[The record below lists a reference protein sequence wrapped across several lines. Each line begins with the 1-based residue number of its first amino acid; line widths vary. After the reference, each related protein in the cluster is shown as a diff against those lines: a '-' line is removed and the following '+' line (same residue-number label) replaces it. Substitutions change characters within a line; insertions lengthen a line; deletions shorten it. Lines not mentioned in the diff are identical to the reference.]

1 MKNLSS
7 DETAYFFEQLAL
19 MLNAGMQLSDG
30 LEILCEDL
38 DDKRIKEICGE
49 LTKSINSGKT
59 LGESM
64 EECGKFPE
72 YAVNMVKIGGVTGR
86 LEGVSRDLSEYYENR
101 AELSRTVR
109 SAVIHPLMLLFMM
122 TAVIIVLIVLVLPMF
137 SEIFSQFDASVSET
151 VSSAV
156 NTAYTIGWVILA
168 ALLVII
174 AAAII
179 IALLSLIPSVKRGL
193 SGFLTVFPLTK
204 RISRKFSLAKI
215 SSAMSLMASAG
226 IAPEEMPLYASS
238 LINDKSL
245 IKKLDK
251 CRERVLGGEYFAD
264 VISTSDIFPSMFAH
278 SLKFSYTSGSFEQ
291 SWKKLSER
299 CDYEAQEAATGIV
312 SVIEPLI
319 VIVLTTIIGAVLLS
333 VMIPLMNI
341 MSVIG

>member
-1 MKNLSS
+1 MKKLSS

-19 MLNAGMQLSDG
+19 ILNAGMQISDG
-30 LEILCEDL
+30 LDILYEDL
-38 DDKRIKEICGE
+38 KDNRMKELCSE
-49 LTKSINSGKT
+49 LSKSVSSGKN
-59 LGESM
+59 LGDAM

-72 YAVNMVKIGGVTGR
+72 YAVNMVKIGSVTGR
-86 LEGVSRDLSEYYENR
+86 LENVLKSLSEYYENR
-101 AELSRTVR
+101 AEINRTLK
-109 SAVIHPLMLLFMM
+109 SAVIHPLLLLLMM

-137 SEIFSQFDASVSET
+137 SRIFAQFDASVSET

-156 NTAYTIGWVILA
+156 NTAYTIGWTVLTG
-168 ALLVII
+168 LVSVII
-174 AAAII
+174 VVII
-179 IALLSLIPSVKRGL
+179 VALLSLIPSVKKKL

-204 RISRKFSLAKI
+204 GISKKFSLAKI

-226 IAPEEMPLYASS
+226 IAPEEMPLYAAS
-238 LINDKSL
+238 LINDKRL
-245 IKKLDK
+245 IKELENCRKRILD
-251 CRERVLGGEYFAD
+251 GEYFAD
-264 VISTSDIFPSMFAH
+264 VISTANIFPPMFAH
-278 SLKFSYTSGSFEQ
+278 SLKFAYTSGSFET

-299 CDYEAQEAATGIV
+299 CDYEAAEAASGIV